1 MGKTD
6 KNSSPSE
13 EAELN
18 VPDVEDEPGW
28 VVDKFLSYVQ
38 QHKASA
44 EMDEVEDDQDSNDQ
58 QLYDSKESSVSG
70 PESETLV
77 FNSEVMVSVVSKVA
91 SSVTSIT
98 NTLSTDEVKDTTELD
113 DDEDDFEMIDSD
125 ELN

>member
-1 MGKTD
+1 MGDESVAEADQEPEWLLDQFFSYIQQNKTD
-6 KNSSPSE
+6 KNSSPSK

-44 EMDEVEDDQDSNDQ
+44 EMDEVEDDQDSND
-58 QLYDSKESSVSG
+58 DSKESSVNG

-77 FNSEVMVSVVSKVA
+77 FDSEVTVSVES
-91 SSVTSIT
+91 
-98 NTLSTDEVKDTTELD
+98 
-113 DDEDDFEMIDSD
+113 
-125 ELN
+125 